1 MSGNLNGRNDN
12 TLALAYHLAQYAQE
26 LTALT
31 MYVAQFTTR
40 EHAIQAGALRP

>member
-1 MSGNLNGRNDN
+1 MRGNLNGRND
-12 TLALAYHLAQYAQE
+12 AQE
-26 LTALT
+26 LCALT